1 VGLTYHAMSCR
12 MPILLGVLVNLPV
25 CKLQPVRLVLSVLVL
40 CCRLY
45 AALTAG
51 CLCPVDG
58 VVLLM

>member
-1 VGLTYHAMSCR
+1 MSCR